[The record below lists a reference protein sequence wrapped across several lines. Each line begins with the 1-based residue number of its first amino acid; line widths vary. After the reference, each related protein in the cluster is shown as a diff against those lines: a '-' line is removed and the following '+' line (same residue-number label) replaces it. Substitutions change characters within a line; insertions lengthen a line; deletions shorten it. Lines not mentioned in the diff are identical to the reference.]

1 MIKRV
6 VRMQNWKVFLSP
18 LGGLESQMLLSG
30 DTVQQGMST
39 SILVSVVFVDFL
51 TILCQRLFIIESQ
64 RELSF
69 VKNEKKIYLVEYLKA
84 SSVSYFCYSFRTT

>member
-1 MIKRV
+1 
-6 VRMQNWKVFLSP
+6 
-18 LGGLESQMLLSG
+18 MLLSG
-30 DTVQQGMST
+30 ATVQQGMST

-69 VKNEKKIYLVEYLKA
+69 VKNEKKIYLVEYLIA
-84 SSVSYFCYSFRTT
+84 SSLSYFYYSFT